1 MANRVNYQIPLR
13 QAWAIREKQDI
24 HARMHERLT
33 ITVCALHLYL
43 IKNGKQNQMRSPV
56 LNKTHRLTTTH
67 TLLTSSPCGLVKKQF
82 AACSKAGLRVAA
94 ASQVTNWQSCFPLP
108 LIVGVGVFSSAVESP
123 CQRPRSV
130 LEREWEGN
138 DGNTIRVFYF
148 CFPPLARFLF
158 SSVLSVVFSPSV
170 FVSFFPSALSQPEG
184 HQPHY

>member
-1 MANRVNYQIPLR
+1 
-13 QAWAIREKQDI
+13 
-24 HARMHERLT
+24 
-33 ITVCALHLYL
+33 
-43 IKNGKQNQMRSPV
+43 MRSPV

-123 CQRPRSV
+123 CQRPRSA

-158 SSVLSVVFSPSV
+158 SSALSVVFSPSV
-170 FVSFFPSALSQPEG
+170 FVSFSPPRSLSLRAISHIINLSHSPSFPPLVYPVIMLPLQWFAFFFFNCVSLCFCIPF
-184 HQPHY
+184 

>member
-13 QAWAIREKQDI
+13 QARAIKEKQDI
-24 HARMHERLT
+24 HTRMHERLT

-82 AACSKAGLRVAA
+82 AACSKAGLQVAA

-123 CQRPRSV
+123 CQRPRSA